1 MTAFLTLVS
10 LTVFT
15 FGLLTSAT
23 DYPKCGKN
31 ESFNTCTDCEFNWYA
46 RDDSGKCIPRKEYPA
61 QKCPEGEVFDICGG
75 CELQC
80 RDLKNPFCV
89 PNCEWSSCKCP
100 KGFAR
105 GEDRKCVKVE
115 DCPKKS
121 K

>member
-1 MTAFLTLVS
+1 MSFVLFTS
-10 LTVFT
+10 L
-15 FGLLTSAT
+15 G
-23 DYPKCGKN
+23 
-31 ESFNTCTDCEFNWYA
+31 YA